1 MDTQYTNEMTLSVLA
16 GMDISPFTVE
26 HVAEMTE
33 EGYKIALD
41 NGQMADDFLVPVQT
55 CRPEVE

>member
-1 MDTQYTNEMTLSVLA
+1 MDAQHTNELTSAMLA
-16 GMDISPFTVE
+16 GMDISPFTAE

-41 NGQMADDFLVPVQT
+41 NGQMADDFLVPVQA